1 MAAIGIRPGA
11 AEENRE
17 FRWTVDKLRFVEST
31 GFFAPDE
38 EYELL
43 DGRLLRKM
51 GQTNAHA
58 ALLAILAKALERSF
72 GTDAYAQWNH
82 PIHLSDDSE
91 PEPDIAII
99 RGDPEDLGAR
109 KAGPDDIVLA
119 VEVCFTTH
127 TLDFG
132 DKKRA
137 YSRHRIPEYWI
148 VDLDAERLHVLTLP
162 DGEGGWGN
170 ETVIE
175 DGAIPRLDRD
185 LRPLLKKVKGEA

>member
-1 MAAIGIRPGA
+1 MAAIGIRPG
-11 AEENRE
+11 EETVRE
-17 FRWTVDKLRFVEST
+17 FRWTIDRVIAAMEAGVFPPGEN
-31 GFFAPDE
+31 F
-38 EYELL
+38 ELFE
-43 DGRLLRKM
+43 GRLVLKM
-51 GQTNAHA
+51 PQSELHA
-58 ALLAILAKALERSF
+58 AIHFRFFSALRTAF
-72 GTDAYAQWNH
+72 GSTHDGHTEH
-82 PIHLSDDSE
+82 PIRLADDSE